1 MHEVS
6 LPLPNSKVYFAGR
19 YSRKKEIAEVA
30 ELAKKI
36 GVNVVSTWHDKPDVE
51 IDEAAIEANEMF
63 FLKEALADLDELDT
77 ANTLVFFSESPTV
90 GIPRAGRHVEF
101 GYFLKMKRYKLESR
115 IYVIGP
121 IENIFQLF
129 IDEKFA
135 DVPTFIYEMSKRIG

>member
-6 LPLPNSKVYFAGR
+6 LPLPDSKVYFAGR
-19 YSRKKEIAEVA
+19 YSRKHEIAEVA

-63 FLKEALADLDELDT
+63 FLEEAIADLAELDE

-90 GIPRAGRHVEF
+90 GVPRAGRHVEY
-101 GYFLKMKRYKLESR
+101 GYFLKMRKLGLKSR
-115 IYVIGP
+115 IYIIGP

-129 IDEKFA
+129 ADEKFA
-135 DVPTFIYEMSKRIG
+135 DVPTFVYEMSKRMG